1 MYIYNVTVSVD
12 KAIHEEWLNWMKT
25 VHIPDVMKTGC
36 FMEYKICRVLHV
48 NDEGE
53 TYSTQ
58 YTFRDMADIERYQKE
73 FAPALQA
80 DHTERYKDRYV
91 AFRTVLEVM

>member
-12 KAIHEEWLNWMKT
+12 KAVHKDWLQWMKT

-36 FMEYKICRVLHV
+36 FVEYKICRVMNV

-80 DHTERYKDRYV
+80 DHSERYKDRYV
-91 AFRTVLEVM
+91 AFRTVLEIM

>member
-25 VHIPDVMKTGC
+25 IHIPDVMKTGC
-36 FMEYKICRVLHV
+36 FTEYKICRVLHV